1 LAERTSVKKSSP
13 IRIKTVVNKKI
24 SRPCSVYQSRDRQG
38 AGWVRDRAPFIRAAT
53 VRERGGCEIV
63 LHLSEPRPSGSGV
76 GARSCSIYQSRDR
89 QGAGGAR
96 SCSVYQSRD
105 RQGAGDAR
113 SCSIYQSRDR
123 QGAGGARS

>member
-53 VRERGGCEIV
+53 VREREV
-63 LHLSEPRPSGSGV
+63 
-76 GARSCSIYQSRDR
+76 RDR
-89 QGAGGAR
+89 APFIRAATVR
-96 SCSVYQSRD
+96 EREMRD
-105 RQGAGDAR
+105 RAPFIRAATVR
-113 SCSIYQSRDR
+113 EREVRDR
-123 QGAGGARS
+123 DGPSACQPTPPSRSGLR